1 MKQKIFGVTAAKL
14 TASFGQTVYMVGLS
28 LFFGAILGIL
38 LALVLVLCRKGG
50 LKENRILYGIVST
63 FVNIVR
69 SVPFVIL
76 LVTIMPLTR
85 AIVGTTIGSTAAL
98 VPLIFYISP
107 YMARLVE
114 NSLLEVN
121 SGIVEAARAMGA
133 TTFQT
138 IWNFL
143 LPEALGSIVLALTT
157 GTIGLLGASAM
168 AGYVGGGGSGDLAL
182 TYGYQKFN
190 TPLMI
195 FTVIILIIVVQLL
208 QALGNA
214 LSRRLREHN

>member
-1 MKQKIFGVTAAKL
+1 MKQKIFGVTVAKL
-14 TASFGQTVYMVGLS
+14 TASFGQTIYMVGLS

-50 LKENRILYGIVST
+50 LKENRIVYGIVST

-76 LVTIMPLTR
+76 IVTIMPLTR
-85 AIVGTTIGSTAAL
+85 AIMGTTIGSTAAL

-114 NSLLEVN
+114 NSLLEV
-121 SGIVEAARAMGA
+121 SDGIIEAARAMGA

-138 IWNFL
+138 VWNFL
-143 LPEALGSIVLALTT
+143 LPEALGSIVLAL
-157 GTIGLLGASAM
+157 TIGLLGASAM
-168 AGYVGGGGSGDLAL
+168 AGYVGGGGIGDLAL

-195 FTVIILIIVVQLL
+195 FTVVILIIVVQLL
-208 QALGNA
+208 QALGNG
-214 LSRRLREHN
+214 LSRCLREHN

>member
-1 MKQKIFGVTAAKL
+1 MKQKIFGVTVAKL
-14 TASFGQTVYMVGLS
+14 TASFGQTIYMVGLS

-50 LKENRILYGIVST
+50 LKENRIVYGIVST

-76 LVTIMPLTR
+76 IVTIMPLTR
-85 AIVGTTIGSTAAL
+85 AIMGTTIGSTAAL

-114 NSLLEVN
+114 NSLLEV
-121 SGIVEAARAMGA
+121 SDGIIEAAR
-133 TTFQT
+133 
-138 IWNFL
+138 
-143 LPEALGSIVLALTT
+143 
-157 GTIGLLGASAM
+157 AM
-168 AGYVGGGGSGDLAL
+168 AGYVGGGGIGDLAL

-195 FTVIILIIVVQLL
+195 FTVVILIIVVQLL
-208 QALGNA
+208 QALGNG

>member
-1 MKQKIFGVTAAKL
+1 MKQKIFGVTVAKL
-14 TASFGQTVYMVGLS
+14 TASFGQTIYMVGLS

-50 LKENRILYGIVST
+50 LKENRIVYGIVST

-76 LVTIMPLTR
+76 IVTIMPLTR
-85 AIVGTTIGSTAAL
+85 AIMGTTIGSTAAL

-114 NSLLEVN
+114 NSLLEV
-121 SGIVEAARAMGA
+121 SDGIIEAARAMGA

-138 IWNFL
+138 VWNFL

-168 AGYVGGGGSGDLAL
+168 AGYVGGGGIGDLSL

-190 TPLMI
+190 TP
-195 FTVIILIIVVQLL
+195 VVILIIVVQLL
-208 QALGNA
+208 QALGNG